1 MSEWQV
7 VFLLDDQNVSRTC
20 FKHHLKI
27 KDLSSTTK
35 DTAQFL
41 SIMKSCHCLE
51 GKGVMKMYRDFFHN
65 FKQVPYSN
73 GRRSLVIFGVY
84 VFFMINLLNPC

>member
-1 MSEWQV
+1 MYLELV
-7 VFLLDDQNVSRTC
+7 LNIIF
-20 FKHHLKI
+20 KI
-27 KDLSSTTK
+27 KDLSSTWTK

-51 GKGVMKMYRDFFHN
+51 GKGVMKMYRDFFYN

-73 GRRSLVIFGVY
+73 GRRFLVIFGVY

>member
-1 MSEWQV
+1 MYLELV
-7 VFLLDDQNVSRTC
+7 LNIIF
-20 FKHHLKI
+20 KI
-27 KDLSSTTK
+27 KDLLSTSTK

-65 FKQVPYSN
+65 FKQVSFSN

>member
-1 MSEWQV
+1 MYLELV
-7 VFLLDDQNVSRTC
+7 LNIIF
-20 FKHHLKI
+20 KI

-51 GKGVMKMYRDFFHN
+51 GKGVMKMY
-65 FKQVPYSN
+65 
-73 GRRSLVIFGVY
+73 
-84 VFFMINLLNPC
+84 